1 MKKNEL
7 KTKNDYF
14 IIIRLQHTKIQGQL
28 TQRPTSAIISSIKYE
43 VEVAL
48 FISTLSDAQE
58 QMMTNG
64 KEIMPKE

>member
-28 TQRPTSAIISSIKYE
+28 TQRLTSAIISSIKYE